1 MYKIIIFIHTPKR
14 KTKNERIQI
23 INFKTGLLTTE
34 KDLQFSK
41 IDYISCMIFFTHRVS
56 YISNLFKDYFRY
68 ASKWK
73 YAVCISSKN

>member
-1 MYKIIIFIHTPKR
+1 MNKIIIFIHTPKR
-14 KTKNERIQI
+14 RIQI

-41 IDYISCMIFFTHRVS
+41 IDYISRVIFFTHRVS
-56 YISNLFKDYFRY
+56 YISNLFKDYFHY

>member
-1 MYKIIIFIHTPKR
+1 MNKIIIFIHTPKR

-23 INFKTGLLTTE
+23 INFKTDLFTTE
-34 KDLQFSK
+34 KDLQLSK
-41 IDYISCMIFFTHRVS
+41 IDYISRVIFFTHRVN
-56 YISNLFKDYFRY
+56 ISNLFKDYFRY